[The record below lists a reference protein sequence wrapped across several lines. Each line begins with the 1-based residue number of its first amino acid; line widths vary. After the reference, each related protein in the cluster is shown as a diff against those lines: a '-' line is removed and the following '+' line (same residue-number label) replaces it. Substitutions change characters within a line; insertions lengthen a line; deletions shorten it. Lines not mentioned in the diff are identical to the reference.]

1 MSIMAATRWIRSMIS
16 STTKMDRK
24 MVARLPA
31 LALARE
37 AREEAVAASSC
48 SCKEMRC
55 VGVDDEKG

>member
-37 AREEAVAASSC
+37 REEAVAASSC
-48 SCKEMRC
+48 SCKEIRC